1 MRVNGFI
8 QALFVL
14 LIVAL
19 VQAQPYVYRPYRL
32 PNTAYPSSA
41 YRPVAKRAN
50 AELIN
55 GLIGMDLN
63 TLQAVGKRSNAEL
76 INGLIGMDLNRLSSI
91 GRK

>member
-1 MRVNGFI
+1 MKVSGLV

-14 LIVAL
+14 LVIAL
-19 VQAQPYVYRPYRL
+19 AQAQPLVYRPYGL
-32 PNTAYPSSA
+32 HNVGIPVST
-41 YRPVAKRAN
+41 YRHAKRSN

-91 GRK
+91 GRRR